1 MPLNAQELV
10 HASVV
15 PNGIC
20 LASQSTAPVLK
31 LQPALVALM
40 GLALAASG
48 SPGAAAKELGLSLRQ
63 FRTRLR
69 QCGLTEVAR

>member
-1 MPLNAQELV
+1 MRHKNFV
-10 HASVV
+10 HATVT
-15 PNGIC
+15 GEGRIK
-20 LASQSTAPVLK
+20 LASQDPCPVLK

-48 SPGAAAKELGLSLRQ
+48 SPDAAAKELGLSLRQ

-69 QCGLTEVAR
+69 QYGLTEVAR